1 MCFKNL
7 PVEFDELGRP
17 YLREGWESA
26 YVTTNGKE
34 IVGHGAPPVLSNEKV
49 QALLASNAN
58 VHEFNVD
65 PVTRVAGALA
75 FHSVADLQER
85 KMVETRSM
93 ATLFRGY
100 EIILQ
105 GRDPRDAIFISSR
118 ACGVCGGVHSVTSA
132 YALEMAFGVVPPPL
146 GTVVRNLLLCAEFLY
161 DQPLIFLLGMVDFCE
176 SAVRATNPE
185 IWERAARTSTRF
197 GDVHGFGTVGD
208 LMMGLNP
215 LTGSIYLEVLEKTR
229 IAREMYV
236 VLGGKYPHP
245 QTIVPGGVTTTV
257 TRTAL
262 QDYFVRLGIFFD
274 WSKKMATIADDIF
287 DFLYEINPEYRKV
300 GARAANLIDSGIWD
314 DPDAY
319 DATYENCNEWGNARW
334 ATPGVVVDGE
344 LVTTNLQ
351 DINIGIEEFVSH
363 SFYDDW
369 TDGSN
374 GGGSGVPYRADP
386 SGAPISPYH
395 MWNKT
400 TTPRP
405 GATSWKD
412 RYTWDTAPRWDR
424 ITMESGAYSRMW
436 TTAVAQ
442 KIRPNEFLEATG
454 TSLKMHMP
462 AGELPAMTLEWK
474 VPFNNWNAFERNR
487 GRCYA
492 EAFNCTVA
500 MNNLLKAWELLKN
513 GQDKVFTNYEI
524 PKGERV
530 SCGFWGAGR
539 GYLTHHMVMD
549 KGLIRNYQI
558 LTPSTW
564 NASPIDPFGHPGAYE
579 EAVLNTPI
587 LENFEKPEDFKGIDV
602 LRAIRSFDPCMPCT
616 SHVYDTNNK
625 IVVNKEVTTCACA
638 LED

>member
-7 PVEFDELGRP
+7 PVEFDPTGRP
-17 YLREGWESA
+17 FLREGWDSA
-26 YVTTNGKE
+26 YVTTGKT
-34 IVGHGAPPVLSNEKV
+34 IVNHNSPAQLSNDKV
-49 QALLASNAN
+49 QGLLASQSH

-85 KMVETRSM
+85 KIIETRSM

-100 EIILQ
+100 ELILQ

-118 ACGVCGGVHSVTSA
+118 ACGVCGGVHAVTSA
-132 YALEMAFGVVPPPL
+132 YCLDMAFGVTPPPL
-146 GTVVRNLLLCAEFLY
+146 GTIVRNLLLASEFLY

-176 SAVRATNPE
+176 SAIRATNPE
-185 IWERAARTSTRF
+185 IWDVAVRTPTRY
-197 GDVHGFGTVGD
+197 GDIHGFKTIGD
-208 LMMGLNP
+208 LMVGINP
-215 LTGSIYLEVLEKTR
+215 LTGSVYLEVLEKTR
-229 IAREMYV
+229 LGREMYV
-236 VLGGKYPHP
+236 GLGGKYPHP
-245 QTIVPGGVTTTV
+245 QTIAPGGVTTTV

-274 WSKKMATIADDIF
+274 WAKKQATIADDLF

-314 DPDAY
+314 DPDYY
-319 DATYENCNEWGNARW
+319 DATYENANVWGNARW
-334 ATPGVVVDGE
+334 ATPGVVVNGE
-344 LVTTNLQ
+344 LVTTDLRSI
-351 DINIGIEEFVSH
+351 DMGMEEFVSTA
-363 SFYDDW
+363 FYDEW
-369 TDGSN
+369 TDGR
-374 GGGSGVPYRADP
+374 GGNVPYKTSPAGDP
-386 SGAPISPYH
+386 LSPYH

-400 TTPRP
+400 TLPRP
-405 GATSWKD
+405 GKTSWKD
-412 RYTWDTAPRWDR
+412 KYTWDTAPRWDR
-424 ITMESGAYSRMW
+424 ITMETGAYSRMW

-454 TSLKMHMP
+454 TSLKMHLP

-474 VPFNNWNAFERNR
+474 VPFGNWNAFERNR

-492 EAFNCTVA
+492 EAFNSVVA
-500 MNNLLKAWELLKN
+500 MNNLLKAWDLIKN
-513 GQDKVFTNYEI
+513 GEDKAYTKFEI
-524 PKGERV
+524 PKDERQAV
-530 SCGFWGAGR
+530 GFWGAGR
-539 GYLTHHMVMD
+539 GYLTHHMTMD

-558 LTPSTW
+558 VTPSTW
-564 NASPIDPFGHPGAYE
+564 NASPMDPFGKPGAYE

-616 SHVYDTNNK
+616 THVYDTKNNM
-625 IVVNKEVTTCACA
+625 IVNREVTTCACA
-638 LED
+638 LDE